1 MPPLTGMQICEC
13 TCKSPEILWEGPTQ
27 PWLGC
32 PALVWFKTGS
42 GGTGL
47 GGLGRRRGLETSA
60 CDREPSR
67 SVCSP
72 HLCFTWYPH
81 VFRRCQPPS
90 IISDVATVP
99 LHDPL
104 PTLPFRLPS
113 TFHRGSC
120 GPWAPRERPT
130 RAHAPSPTS
139 QSQGAAR
146 WTGGQ
151 RHSLRD
157 AVWSCA
163 SPSSARLSV
172 WPCST
177 QAGVSCG
184 AQARPPSSGRWSS

>member
-1 MPPLTGMQICEC
+1 MPPLTGMK
-13 TCKSPEILWEGPTQ
+13 TWSAHANPPRSSGRPY
-27 PWLGC
+27 
-32 PALVWFKTGS
+32 PALAGLPCPGLVQDRQWGHRA
-42 GGTGL
+42 GGP
-47 GGLGRRRGLETSA
+47 GRKRGLETSA
-60 CDREPSR
+60 HDREPSR

-90 IISDVATVP
+90 VISDVATVP

-104 PTLPFRLPS
+104 PALPFRLPS

-146 WTGGQ
+146 CTGGQ

-163 SPSSARLSV
+163 SPSTARLSV
-172 WPCST
+172 WLCST

-184 AQARPPSSGRWSS
+184 AQARPPSSGSWSS